1 MSKSCHGRVIELSKI
16 IFSTYQY
23 RYQYII
29 NININTGLCFPV
41 FEPNTEIYSVKYEK
55 YGPEKTLYLD
65 ASHSAPLGEDSFQF

>member
-1 MSKSCHGRVIELSKI
+1 MSKSCHGRVNKLSKI

-29 NININTGLCFPV
+29 NINTGLYFPV
-41 FEPNTEIYSVKYEK
+41 FGPNTEIYSVKYEK

-65 ASHSAPLGEDSFQF
+65 TSHSAPLGEDSFQF